1 MFFKKTNKPQSKID
15 TLIGVDTKL
24 EGNIVFSGGL
34 RVDGH
39 IRGDITENAMAST
52 LVISEHGSVEGA
64 VNVTH
69 IVINGK
75 VKGPVRAGQFIELQT
90 KGRVTGDVHYKSL
103 EMHTG
108 ALIEGRLVYIGE
120 AEPAGDDPLF
130 GQN

>member
-1 MFFKKTNKPQSKID
+1 MFFKKSNKPQSKID
-15 TLIGVDTKL
+15 TLVGADTNIQ
-24 EGNIVFSGGL
+24 GNVVFSGGL

-39 IRGDITENAMAST
+39 IRGDITENAVAST

-64 VNVTH
+64 INVAH
-69 IVINGK
+69 VVINGK
-75 VKGPVRAGQFIELQT
+75 VTGPVHASHFIELQT

-108 ALIEGRLVYIGE
+108 ALIEGRLVYLGE
-120 AEPAGDDPLF
+120 TESVSDPLF